1 MIANFR
7 IFDSLIRE
15 PLFRVALFV
24 LTSVAAI
31 AGAADRASA
40 SLQNLRLLGFT
51 AIDKKI
57 TAYFTDNLRGSVFTL
72 REGETSP
79 DGFQL
84 VRIENAADASASCAV
99 LQQGNIVNKVYY
111 ATQPSPFDFTNPVP
125 AIVSPT
131 EPSSERVAVKPWVDP
146 NKK

>member
-1 MIANFR
+1 MRANSS

-15 PLFRVALFV
+15 PLFRVALLF
-24 LTSVAAI
+24 LTFAAAL
-31 AGAADRASA
+31 AGAADHVSA
-40 SLQNLRLLGFT
+40 SLQSLRLLGYT

-57 TAYFTDNLRGSVFTL
+57 TAYFTDNLRGNVFTL

-79 DGFQL
+79 DGLHL
-84 VRIENAADASASCAV
+84 VRIENTADASAFCAV
-99 LQQGNIVNKVYY
+99 LQHGNTFNKVYC
-111 ATQPSPFDFTNPVP
+111 ATQPSPFDFSNPVP
-125 AIVSPT
+125 AIAAPT